1 MRLYGTSSTQASR
14 FSTPQPAWSWTLC
27 VAIVGPQFVPR
38 GSRAASTCT
47 AMLAWFETRTLPLR
61 SRIWPRGAGI
71 WNVRMLFWAAAAT
84 YWSECSTWSAHSR
97 KSSTPSRAAAI
108 TPSAAARSASGTGSG
123 VGSGLDGGRC
133 RYIGSDA
140 GRAEQ
145 PPQERQQ
152 DQGEQGRLQ
161 ERGHDLVPD
170 EVAEVVAR
178 PEQHL
183 DGDEAD
189 LHEQRAGDDPRQRAR
204 RRRLEHARA
213 RLAATREGR

>member
-1 MRLYGTSSTQASR
+1 MCLYGTSSTHARR
-14 FSTPQPAWSWTLC
+14 FSTAQPRWSPTSC
-27 VAIVGPQFVPR
+27 VAIVGPQFVPS
-38 GSRAASTCT
+38 GSRAASIWT
-47 AMLAWFETRTLPLR
+47 AMDVVFETSTLPLR
-61 SRIWPRGAGI
+61 SRIWPRGEGI
-71 WNVRMLFWAAAAT
+71 VSVRMLFWAAAAT
-84 YWSECSTWSAHSR
+84 YWSECSTWSAHNR
-97 KSSTPSRAAAI
+97 NSSTPSRAAAI

-183 DGDEAD
+183 DGDEA
-189 LHEQRAGDDPRQRAR
+189 E
-204 RRRLEHARA
+204 
-213 RLAATREGR
+213 